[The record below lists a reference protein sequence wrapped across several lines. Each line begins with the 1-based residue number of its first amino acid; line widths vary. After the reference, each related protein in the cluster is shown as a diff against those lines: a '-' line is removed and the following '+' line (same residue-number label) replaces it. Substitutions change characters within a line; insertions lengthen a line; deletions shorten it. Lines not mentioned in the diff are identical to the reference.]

1 MKRMLSISLLILGV
15 LPATWAV
22 WAAEPTPDQCFAQA
36 KLMPDDQQ
44 EEFLKACLGSK
55 ASEPATVSPD
65 QRAKVCES
73 IAEREHFTG
82 EQKATFLKGCK
93 AG

>member
-1 MKRMLSISLLILGV
+1 MKRIRLTSLLMLGL
-15 LPATWAV
+15 LPAT

-55 ASEPATVSPD
+55 SREPTTVSPE

-73 IAEREHFTG
+73 IAEREHFSS